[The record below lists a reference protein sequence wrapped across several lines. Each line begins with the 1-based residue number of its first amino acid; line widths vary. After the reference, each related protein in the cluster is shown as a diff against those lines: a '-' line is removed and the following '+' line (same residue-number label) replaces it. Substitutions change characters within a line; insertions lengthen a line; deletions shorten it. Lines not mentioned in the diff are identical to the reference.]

1 MSIMIQ
7 IVKQPMIKCMVSIF
21 HNLQIQQ
28 YKNKLSEVNLTL
40 AKANAM
46 KNENTQ
52 LKEQMIEKDKEV
64 MN

>member
-1 MSIMIQ
+1 
-7 IVKQPMIKCMVSIF
+7 MVCVF

>member
-52 LKEQMIEKDKEV
+52 LKEQMLEKDKEV

>member
-40 AKANAM
+40 AKTNAM

-52 LKEQMIEKDKEV
+52 LKEQMLEKDKEV

>member
-1 MSIMIQ
+1 MSIMMQ

>member
-1 MSIMIQ
+1 MNIMIQ